1 MLQWPSSIL
10 VNIAADLA
18 EAFVKNLPSR
28 RVFRLIW
35 HSESVYDSFV
45 FYFTLDI
52 YFMRF
57 LNFVLPFAFSIR
69 LLLCIYIYMG
79 ITELLMLGGFQEAIA
94 VPLGGWASLLLV
106 VGVLIATVKRKVKAF
121 EVSSRKA
128 V

>member
-1 MLQWPSSIL
+1 MY
-10 VNIAADLA
+10 IAADLA

-28 RVFRLIW
+28 CISRLIW
-35 HSESVYDSFV
+35 HSESVYDSFA
-45 FYFTLDI
+45 FYFMLDT

-57 LNFVLPFAFSIR
+57 LKFMLPFAFSIR

-79 ITELLMLGGFQEAIA
+79 IAELLMLAGFQEAIA
-94 VPLGGWASLLLV
+94 VLLGGWAALLLV
-106 VGVLIATVKRKVKAF
+106 VGVLIATVKCKVKAF